1 MDDEAIIDCVYT
13 GVDGRSRG
21 EPREASVRVSAPMV
35 VGIIHANRLNREG
48 IRDLLSRQPGVHVA
62 GTFENAREVLERP
75 VVGKHVLLYDLGSL
89 HQDGPDLM
97 QQLRT
102 RLPDVQILVF
112 GVADDDQAIIECVR
126 AGASG
131 CVLQDASL
139 DELVAAIRSLVHG
152 TLPTSPRIVTTLF
165 RYVASLQAG
174 DEHPPTTPLTPRE
187 EQILQL
193 IAEGLTNKEI
203 ARQLVL
209 QPQTVK
215 NYVHLILQKLN
226 LRNRLAVIRFLR
238 SGKH

>member
-1 MDDEAIIDCVYT
+1 MTTEVS
-13 GVDGRSRG
+13 G
-21 EPREASVRVSAPMV
+21 RVSTPMV

-48 IRDLLSRQPGVHVA
+48 LRDLLSRNPGVRV
-62 GTFENAREVLERP
+62 GGVFDNARQVLERP
-75 VVGKHVLLYDLGSL
+75 VPGQHVLLYDLGTL

-97 QQLRT
+97 QQLRR
-102 RLPDVQILVF
+102 RLPDVKTLVF

-131 CVLQDASL
+131 CVLQDATL
-139 DELVAAIRSLVHG
+139 DELVAAIRSLDQG
-152 TLPTSPRIVTTLF
+152 TPPTSPRIVTTLF

-174 DEHPPTTPLTPRE
+174 DEPMPTTPLTPRE
-187 EQILQL
+187 EQILQM

-203 ARQLVL
+203 AKKLVL

-226 LRNRLAVIRFLR
+226 LRNRLAVIRLLR
-238 SGKH
+238 SGKR